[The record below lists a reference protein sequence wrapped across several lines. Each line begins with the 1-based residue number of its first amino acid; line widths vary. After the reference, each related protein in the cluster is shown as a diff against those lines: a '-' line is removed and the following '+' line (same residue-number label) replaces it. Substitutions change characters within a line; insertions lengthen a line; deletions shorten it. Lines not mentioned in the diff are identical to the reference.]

1 MNWDALGDFGEM
13 VGAAAVPE
21 TLGLLAIQIRDG
33 QRAQKES
40 NLLARSTAS
49 EKSFDQLTVFRRLLA
64 ANPDVARIWLT
75 GFSKEKLEVIDQER
89 FHQLATGYLYAC
101 GIYIQRMEAFEA
113 PLVTERGIRV
123 LVTEIEKWPGLQPYW
138 PEVWD

>member
-1 MNWDALGDFGEM
+1 M
-13 VGAAAVPE
+13 
-21 TLGLLAIQIRDG
+21 TLERSLERRLSRRHSGLLAIQIRDG

-75 GFSKEKLEVIDQER
+75 GCSKEKLEVIDQER
-89 FHQLATGYLYAC
+89 FQSTSNRLPLC
-101 GIYIQRMEAFEA
+101 MRDIIQRMEAFEA

-123 LVTEIEKWPGLQPYW
+123 LATEIEKWPGLKPYW